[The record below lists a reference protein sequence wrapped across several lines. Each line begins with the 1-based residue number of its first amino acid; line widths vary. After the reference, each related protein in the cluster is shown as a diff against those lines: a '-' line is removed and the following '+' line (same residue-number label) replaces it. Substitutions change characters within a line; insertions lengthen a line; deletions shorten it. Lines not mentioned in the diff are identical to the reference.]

1 MTPFWITETILESV
15 EGTGFNIATAP
26 QGPPVIQPAPAPA
39 RNPPPARNV
48 ARPQPALS
56 PDVAAQVALY
66 QRYNAVMV
74 RAAKDKRALFQLQR
88 TQAELPADLSDARS
102 RLDDQLKAVL
112 VALSRRDN
120 DQASQNLQS
129 AEDTLTV
136 IEKYLGK

>member
-66 QRYNAVMV
+66 QRYSAVMA

-88 TQAELPADLSDARS
+88 PQTDLSDARS

-112 VALSRRDN
+112 VALSKRDN

-136 IEKYLGK
+136 IEKYLGQ